1 MELGKFLMLDTVA
14 RGAVRQVTKPVGK
27 GESRT
32 KMSMSAQ
39 LLLNCGMFHVS
50 VPPRMKL
57 VHS

>member
-1 MELGKFLMLDTVA
+1 MELGKLLMLDTVA

-50 VPPRMKL
+50 VPP
-57 VHS
+57 S